1 MADRT
6 WVVSA
11 ARSPTTSPWPRT
23 ARIFSG
29 AILPVTLTLT
39 QPESMIITW
48 EVSSPARHSTAPAR
62 KTSST
67 PAAASASRSGSASAF
82 QKLRAVG
89 RSQRT
94 LPAVTGTSATWPA
107 SVTELAGSDP
117 SSRFTVSPS
126 LNR

>member
-1 MADRT
+1 M
-6 WVVSA
+6 SA

-23 ARIFSG
+23 ARIFSPPL
-29 AILPVTLTLT
+29 ASVTLTLT
-39 QPESMIITW
+39 QPESMIVTW

-62 KTSST
+62 KNSST

-94 LPAVTGTSATWPA
+94 LPAATGISAT
-107 SVTELAGSDP
+107 
-117 SSRFTVSPS
+117 
-126 LNR
+126 

>member
-1 MADRT
+1 MVTVAERT
-6 WVVSA
+6 PVVSA

-23 ARIFSG
+23 ARIFS
-29 AILPVTLTLT
+29 APPSVTLTLA

-94 LPAVTGTSATWPA
+94 LPAATGISAT
-107 SVTELAGSDP
+107 
-117 SSRFTVSPS
+117 
-126 LNR
+126 

>member
-1 MADRT
+1 MAERT
-6 WVVSA
+6 PAVSA

-23 ARIFSG
+23 ARIFSV
-29 AILPVTLTLT
+29 LPSLTLTLT

-94 LPAVTGTSATWPA
+94 LPAATGISAT
-107 SVTELAGSDP
+107 
-117 SSRFTVSPS
+117 
-126 LNR
+126 

>member
-1 MADRT
+1 M
-6 WVVSA
+6 VSA

-23 ARIFSG
+23 ARIFSAPPG
-29 AILPVTLTLT
+29 PSLTLTLA

-62 KTSST
+62 KNSST

-94 LPAVTGTSATWPA
+94 LPAATGISAT
-107 SVTELAGSDP
+107 
-117 SSRFTVSPS
+117 
-126 LNR
+126 